1 LESIGERRFPVFLSG
16 FFLSRKVQMHML
28 EQNKPKMPFSGSS
41 VFGEWTFKTVGA
53 RRLAARIFIT
63 VFIKR
68 NKKEKNT
75 FFVFYLI

>member
-1 LESIGERRFPVFLSG
+1 
-16 FFLSRKVQMHML
+16 ML
-28 EQNKPKMPFSGSS
+28 EQNKPKKPFSGSS